1 MNTENT
7 NSVRTK
13 YLLNLISRFENMK
26 KGIAENDM
34 LWKNFNITPEA
45 IEQHIH
51 EIYLAGSEIE
61 NLKQQLSKKL
71 SEARELKEK
80 EKKVLE
86 LLEKRA
92 AGVHADE
99 EEKLQQYGIEKRKRS
114 M

>member
-26 KGIAENDM
+26 KGIAENNE
-34 LWKNFNITPEA
+34 LWRNFNITPEA

-51 EIYLAGSEIE
+51 EIFLTGSEIE
-61 NLKQQLSKKL
+61 DLKRQLSKKL

-114 M
+114 